1 MFHPKAAKQPNAIV
15 ALVAEP
21 ILAGLIGG
29 TFNHFSE
36 TDVNYQTVQS
46 AAMYAGIVAL
56 ANLASTQG
64 TRYLMPDIFK
74 TEKLKR
80 IQHAGINAGVTAGL
94 NVWLQSTMQTPK
106 DLRVNH
112 NLIAGA
118 IAGGGA
124 SVGAPMVLQFV

>member
-29 TFNHFSE
+29 AFNHFSE

-46 AAMYAGIVAL
+46 AAVYAGIVAL

>member
-1 MFHPKAAKQPNAIV
+1 MFHPKAAAKPNAIV

-21 ILAGLIGG
+21 LLAGIIGG
-29 TFNHFSE
+29 SFNHFSE
-36 TDVNYQTVQS
+36 TDPTYQT
-46 AAMYAGIVAL
+46 ARTALMYASIVAL

-94 NVWLQSTMQTPK
+94 NVWLQSMMQTPK